1 MQNNLKGLYV
11 LSDDSLT
18 PPQTI
23 LAQMKEVLE
32 FGVSIIQLRDK
43 TRSDAE
49 LEPIAQD
56 LQKLCKEYGATF
68 IINDRINLAQKIGAD
83 GLHIGIDDGSLHE
96 ARRILPNAIIGV
108 SCYGD
113 IERAKEAAEGG
124 ADYVAFGSFFP
135 SPTKPHSKTVL
146 LEIIQKAKAELSVPI
161 CVIGGINSENI
172 HLVKDADMIS
182 IVSAA
187 YTPNS
192 ISQNLASL
200 QKAIS

>member
-32 FGVSIIQLRDK
+32 FGISIIQLRDK

-49 LEPIAQD
+49 LEPIARD
-56 LQKLCKEYGATF
+56 LQKLCKEHGATF

-83 GLHIGIDDGSLHE
+83 GVHIGIEDGSLHE
-96 ARRILPNAIIGV
+96 ARLLLPHAIIGV

-113 IERAKEAAEGG
+113 LERAKEAVEGG

-135 SPTKPHSKTVL
+135 SPTKPHSKTVP

-182 IVSAA
+182 VVSAA
-187 YTPNS
+187 YTPNF

>member
-11 LSDDSLT
+11 LSDDFLT

-23 LAQMKEVLE
+23 HEQMKEALE
-32 FGVSIIQLRDK
+32 FGVRVIQLRDK
-43 TRSDAE
+43 TRSDAD
-49 LEPIAQD
+49 LEPIARD
-56 LQKLCKEYGATF
+56 LQKLCKEYNATF
-68 IINDRINLAQKIGAD
+68 IINDRVHLAQKIGAD

-96 ARRILPNAIIGV
+96 ARLLLPNAIIGV

-113 IERAKEAAEGG
+113 IKRAKEAEEGG

-135 SPTKPHSKTVL
+135 SPTKPQSKTIPL
-146 LEIIQKAKAELSVPI
+146 KIIQRAKSEISLPI
-161 CVIGGINSENI
+161 CAIGGINSQNI
-172 HLVKDADMIS
+172 HLVKDAHMIA

-187 YTPNS
+187 YKPNS

-200 QKAIS
+200 QRAIS

>member
-1 MQNNLKGLYV
+1 MHDNLKGLYV

-23 LAQMKEVLE
+23 LEQMKEVLE
-32 FGVSIIQLRDK
+32 FGVRIIQLRDK
-43 TRSDAE
+43 TRSDNE
-49 LEPIAQD
+49 LEPIARD
-56 LQKLCKEYGATF
+56 LQSLCKDFGATL

-83 GLHIGIDDGSLHE
+83 GVHIGIEDGSLHE
-96 ARRILPNAIIGV
+96 ARLLLPRAIIGV

-113 IERAKEAAEGG
+113 LDRAKEAVEGG

-135 SPTKPHSKTVL
+135 SPTKPHSKTVP
-146 LEIIQKAKAELSVPI
+146 LEVIRRAKEELSVPI
-161 CVIGGINSENI
+161 CVIGGINNQNI
-172 HLVKDADMIS
+172 HLVKESDMIS

>member
-11 LSDDSLT
+11 LSDDFLT

-23 LAQMKEVLE
+23 HEQMKEALE
-32 FGVSIIQLRDK
+32 FGVRIIQLRDK

-49 LEPIAQD
+49 LEPIARD
-56 LQKLCKEYGATF
+56 LQKLCKEYNGTF
-68 IINDRINLAQKIGAD
+68 IINDRIHLAQKIGAD
-83 GLHIGIDDGSLHE
+83 GLHIGIEDGSLHG
-96 ARRILPNAIIGV
+96 ARLLLPNAIIGV

-113 IERAKEAAEGG
+113 IKRAKEAEEGG

-135 SPTKPHSKTVL
+135 SPTKPQSKTVPL
-146 LEIIQKAKAELSVPI
+146 KIIQRAKAKISVPI
-161 CVIGGINSENI
+161 CVIGGIDSQNI

-187 YTPNS
+187 YKPNS